1 MGQRMGLGQQQLPRT
16 LIYFHFNQSVWQRG
30 NNDDEAAPT
39 ADARCS
45 TLHAPRST
53 LLDSREKR
61 QSGKVESAV
70 KDGLVEGP
78 PASENR
84 VRCLM
89 MEEAEQ
95 IWLGMPKRILKRK
108 ITKTER
114 GGKPKA

>member
-78 PASENR
+78 P
-84 VRCLM
+84 C
-89 MEEAEQ
+89 Q
-95 IWLGMPKRILKRK
+95 RK
-108 ITKTER
+108 SGAVPDD
-114 GGKPKA
+114 GGG

>member
-45 TLHAPRST
+45 TL
-53 LLDSREKR
+53 LDSREKR

-78 PASENR
+78 PLPA
-84 VRCLM
+84 
-89 MEEAEQ
+89 
-95 IWLGMPKRILKRK
+95 K
-108 ITKTER
+108 I
-114 GGKPKA
+114 GCGA